1 MNSKELMNKAADNI
15 RILAASMVE
24 KAKSG
29 HPGGAMGGADFINV
43 LFSEFLEY
51 DPKNM
56 SFEGRDRFFLD
67 PGHMAPM
74 LYSQLALIGK
84 FSMEELATLRQW
96 GSPVTGHPELEV
108 ARGIE
113 NTSGPLGQ
121 GHVFAVGAA
130 IAEKHL
136 AAVLGEEVM
145 NHKIYAYISDGG
157 IQEEISQGAGRIAG
171 TLGLDNLIMFYDS
184 NDIQLSTECAVVTA
198 ENTAAKYRTWGWNVY
213 EICGND
219 VDQIRGA
226 LTMAQNGNGK
236 PTIIIGKTI
245 MGKGALKA
253 DGTSYERNCKTHGAP
268 LGGDAFINTIKNL
281 GGDPA
286 NPFQIFPEVKKLYQ
300 QRRAELR
307 KIMESIDVVLRD
319 STVTINSIS
328 IHGYA
333 SPEGPYNN
341 NVRLAKGRA
350 EALRTYLLGMYNF
363 KSNVIS
369 QTSTPEDWAGLEKYV
384 ANSQLENKDKILE
397 IIRNTKIPEDK
408 REEQMKT
415 LVGKSVYAD
424 LLKNVYPGLRHSD
437 YAVNYTVRNYT
448 LEEAK
453 AIITKRPDLLSL
465 NEMYQVANSY
475 PKNSYKYNEAM
486 SIAASTYPNDEVA
499 NLNAANCALE
509 NGNLNDA
516 KTYLKHAG
524 NIPQAIHAL
533 GVIAAM
539 EKDFDKAE
547 EYLKQSYSMGVKESA
562 QVIPDLFQ

>member
-1 MNSKELMNKAADNI
+1 MKKKCYLVAGLLSLAFACESIAKNDSVLVRNAEKDPWYLEVYGGINHSMNENLDEKFYHAWGVSDQSLGTTAKIGVGKEWSPILGWRANLVYNSNKGRATFYNKDERVYSFHSVELVGDITLDLTDLIAPKRKHNGFNLKLFAGGGGLQTFGFENQILSYTDEYSDKPRLNWGARVGLAGRVRVSDDVCIGAEFSQYFIDDHFSGVAANYPLDGRQNLMVGLTWLLHAKKKVMPQEVVEDV
-15 RILAASMVE
+15 ILPVRVVNPMVVYVE
-24 KAKSG
+24 
-29 HPGGAMGGADFINV
+29 
-43 LFSEFLEY
+43 
-51 DPKNM
+51 PKD
-56 SFEGRDRFFLD
+56 EGIKRRVIEGQAFLD
-67 PGHMAPM
+67 
-74 LYSQLALIGK
+74 Y
-84 FSMEELATLRQW
+84 
-96 GSPVTGHPELEV
+96 PVNET
-108 ARGIE
+108 I
-113 NTSGPLGQ
+113 
-121 GHVFAVGAA
+121 
-130 IAEKHL
+130 
-136 AAVLGEEVM
+136 
-145 NHKIYAYISDGG
+145 IYAD
-157 IQEEISQGAGRIAG
+157 
-171 TLGLDNLIMFYDS
+171 
-184 NDIQLSTECAVVTA
+184 
-198 ENTAAKYRTWGWNVY
+198 YR
-213 EICGND
+213 
-219 VDQIRGA
+219 
-226 LTMAQNGNGK
+226 
-236 PTIIIGKTI
+236 
-245 MGKGALKA
+245 
-253 DGTSYERNCKTHGAP
+253 
-268 LGGDAFINTIKNL
+268 KN
-281 GGDPA
+281 PS
-286 NPFQIFPEVKKLYQ
+286 
-300 QRRAELR
+300 ELR

-363 KSNVIS
+363 KSNVIT

-384 ANSQLENKDKILE
+384 ETSQLENKDKILE
-397 IIRNTKIPEDK
+397 IIRNTNIPEDK
-408 REEQMKT
+408 REEQMKA
-415 LVGKSVYAD
+415 LVGKNVYAD

-499 NLNAANCALE
+499 NLNAANSALE

-516 KTYLKHAG
+516 KAYLKRAG

-547 EYLKQSYSMGVKESA
+547 EYLKKSYSMGVKESA
-562 QVIPDLFQ
+562 QVLPDLFQ